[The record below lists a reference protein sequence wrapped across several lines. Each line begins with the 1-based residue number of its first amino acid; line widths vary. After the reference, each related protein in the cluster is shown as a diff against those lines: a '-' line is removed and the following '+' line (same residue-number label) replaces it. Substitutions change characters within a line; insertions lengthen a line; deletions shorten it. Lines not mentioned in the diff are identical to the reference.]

1 MEAIIQVVIASFVA
15 LMTAVPLSIYC
26 ETHPVDLTFLAS
38 TSSSIAGVAL
48 DPLWYCRVT
57 IDSVVNPVLV
67 LFIVSMV
74 AIIYPA
80 AKASLIRPLQ
90 AIHHR

>member
-1 MEAIIQVVIASFVA
+1 
-15 LMTAVPLSIYC
+15 
-26 ETHPVDLTFLAS
+26 LAS
-38 TSSSIAGVAL
+38 TSASIAGIAL

-57 IDSVVNPVLV
+57 VDSVVSPVLV
-67 LFIVSMV
+67 LFIVSMI

-80 AKASLIRPLQ
+80 AKASFIRPLQ